1 VTRRRWAV
9 AILVAWALTLGWL
22 VRREVF
28 RPTET
33 RVAEAAL
40 AVAPEAAYFRIEI
53 AGRQVGFA
61 SSTIDTL
68 PDSLRVS
75 DLVVLDVPVL
85 GRMQRTSA
93 RSVAMLSRT
102 LRLGSLTVRVD
113 SDAGTYW
120 ARGQVVSDSLL
131 RLVMLTAADSQ
142 VTRVPLREGL
152 VLPSLLPLR
161 LAMAGQLRRGQR
173 HDLRVLDPVVLS
185 LRRTAVSVG
194 AESLFVVAD
203 SAEYDSTALAW
214 VPVHFDSLR
223 SLRLDQTAGGVRVT
237 AWADA
242 SGRLARA
249 TGPGGF
255 ALERSAFEIAYENF
269 RRRDIARAARG
280 SATPPVGALVPTTAL
295 RAGVTAP
302 PESLAVLRVRL
313 HGVDLAG
320 LALEG
325 GPQTLAGDTLVVR
338 QEGPAPPGAGPPLPT
353 EDAARWLRGEPLIES
368 DDPRVQAQARA
379 VAAGRDA
386 RQAAEELVHWVH
398 GRLRR
403 AVPTGPPSAV
413 AALDRRLGDCN
424 EATVLY
430 VALARAAGLPA
441 RAVAGLVYANARF
454 YYHAWPE
461 VYLDGWVAVD
471 PLFDRFPADAARL
484 RLAVDALA
492 RQLDLVAVTGN
503 LRLEVQ

>member
-9 AILVAWALTLGWL
+9 AILVAWGLTLGWL

-113 SDAGTYW
+113 SDAGRYW

-131 RLVMLTAADSQ
+131 RLVILTAADSQ
-142 VTRVPLREGL
+142 VTRVPVREGL

-203 SAEYDSTALAW
+203 SAEYDSTAMAW

-223 SLRLDQTAGGVRVT
+223 SLRLDQAAGGVRVT

-249 TGPGGF
+249 TSPAGL

-280 SATPPVGALVPTTAL
+280 SAAPPAGALVPTTAL
-295 RAGVTAP
+295 RAGVTGP
-302 PESLAVLRVRL
+302 PEPLAVLRVRL
-313 HGVDLAG
+313 LGVDLAG
-320 LALEG
+320 LELEG
-325 GPQTLAGDTLVVR
+325 GRQTLAGDTLVVR
-338 QEGPAPPGAGPPLPT
+338 QDGPVPQGAPLAV
-353 EDAARWLRGEPLIES
+353 EDSARWLRGEPLIES
-368 DDPRVQAQARA
+368 DDPRIQVQARA
-379 VAAGRDA
+379 VVGPGRGA
-386 RQAAEELVHWVH
+386 RRAAEELVHWVH

-403 AVPTGPPSAV
+403 AAPTGPPSAV
-413 AALDRRLGDCN
+413 ATLDRRLGDCN

-441 RAVAGLVYANARF
+441 RAVAGLVYVNDRF

-484 RLAVDALA
+484 RLAVDAMA
-492 RQLDLVAVTGN
+492 RQLDLLTVTGN